1 MSQTIVVKADLSTTG
16 RRRTTRVS
24 LATFCSFEAMFL
36 LFLMAGR
43 YKGDPRFQWI
53 AERFSLDLTAMFL
66 LISGAAGLAVMF
78 GRGYRLPRY
87 ATGFMAAGAALFG
100 YMVLALLWTPGNVY
114 ACTKA
119 LHIGVLTTWTAM
131 ATGLIIASDRRR
143 VERFL
148 LLLVLFAVWLSF
160 ESVTAHSQSGNS
172 GSVAALGGNYLGLG
186 RVIGPAALVAL
197 GYGLFM
203 AKTTFARAL
212 GFVTAAMF
220 VFVLLI
226 LGGRM
231 PLLATAAGGLI
242 PLFLAARSASATRHR
257 QAMWTYV
264 ALLIVAGATILYL
277 GCSEQA
283 PQTLRRMAGLFQ
295 SDLGRSSYARAQY
308 YQAAIEY
315 WWQRPFI
322 GHGLGAWPVLHF
334 QGDFRAYPHN
344 ILLEILVEFGLCGLG
359 LLAWLFLAAKRSLGT
374 MARIGADP
382 LRVIV
387 LMVFVNAL
395 ANAMVSGDIPDNR
408 FLFGTLG
415 LMLLPG
421 CLTIKVACPLRNAP
435 PEQQTPKQQTPEQQ
449 TR

>member
-1 MSQTIVVKADLSTTG
+1 MSQAIVIKNDLSIAAG
-16 RRRTTRVS
+16 RGGARLS
-24 LATFCSFEAMFL
+24 LATFFSFEALFL

-53 AERFSLDLTAMFL
+53 ADRFSLDLTAVFL
-66 LISGAAGLAVMF
+66 AASGAVGLVVLL
-78 GRGYRLPRY
+78 GRGYRLPRG
-87 ATGFMAAGAALFG
+87 AGGFMTAAAALFG
-100 YMVLALLWTPGNVY
+100 YMTLSLLWTPGDAY
-114 ACTKA
+114 AHTKA
-119 LHIGVLTTWTAM
+119 LHIGILTVWTAV
-131 ATGLIIASDRRR
+131 ASGLVIASERRR

-148 LLLVLFAVWLSF
+148 LLLVLFAVWLSA
-160 ESVTAHSQSGNS
+160 ESLMAHDRSGDS
-172 GSVAALGGNYLGLG
+172 GSVVALGGNYLGLG

-203 AKTTFARAL
+203 ANNSFARAIGL
-212 GFVTAAMF
+212 GMAVVF

-231 PLLATAAGGLI
+231 PLLATAAGGLV
-242 PLFLAARSASATRHR
+242 PLALAVRSASINRHR
-257 QAMWTYV
+257 KAMWVYAAMLIAV
-264 ALLIVAGATILYL
+264 ATTIFYQ

-295 SDLGRSSYARAQY
+295 TDWGNSSFARTQY
-308 YQAAIEY
+308 YQAAVEY

-344 ILLEILVEFGLCGLG
+344 ILLEVLVEFGLCGLG
-359 LLAWLFLAAKRSLGT
+359 LLTWLFIAAKRSLGT

-382 LRVIV
+382 LRIIV
-387 LMVFVNAL
+387 LMVAVNAL

-408 FLFGTLG
+408 FLFGALG
-415 LMLLPG
+415 LMLLPHRQI
-421 CLTIKVACPLRNAP
+421 IKIVCRV
-435 PEQQTPKQQTPEQQ
+435 PEQSEG
-449 TR
+449 RDI